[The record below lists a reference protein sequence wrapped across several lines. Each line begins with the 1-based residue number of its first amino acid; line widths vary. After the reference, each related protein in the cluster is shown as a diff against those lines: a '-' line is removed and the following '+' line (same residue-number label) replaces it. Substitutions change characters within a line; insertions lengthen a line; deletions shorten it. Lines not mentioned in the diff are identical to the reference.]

1 MQFEEKVF
9 QYLKQM
15 QMLIAIPD
23 IAAVVKRASEDFPTS
38 WYLPKRAFN
47 AMSDSDEGA
56 IEAVVTIACCQLS
69 IILIDDLLDEDPRG
83 EHHRI
88 GIGSAANYAAAF
100 QTAGIEVIL
109 NSALDAETKLL
120 AIEYVNIMMRDTA
133 AGQEL
138 DIQNPDNEEA
148 YWAMVRAKSSPYF
161 GAAFAVGALFG
172 GSSPELAEQ
181 MKKLGELYGEI
192 VQIGDDLEDTMQS
205 PAGPDWINGR
215 NTLPILFASI
225 VEHPE
230 RQRFLD
236 LRAEVEDVAK
246 LEAAQDILIRCGA
259 VSYCLDQLLWRHE
272 QAKQLLSE
280 LELPNPGPIE
290 AIFVGAVQPVWSL
303 LRELGE
309 VEPEALRPA
318 YVKVSSKDQASA
330 V

>member
-9 QYLKQM
+9 EYLKQM
-15 QMLIAIPD
+15 HMVVEIPD
-23 IAAVVKRASEDFPTS
+23 IAAVVKRASDDFPKS
-38 WYLPKRAFN
+38 WYLPKRASEAVN
-47 AMSDSDEGA
+47 DSEKSA
-56 IEAVVTIACCQLS
+56 IEAVVSIACCQLS

-88 GIGSAANYAAAF
+88 GIGSAANYAAVF

-109 NSALDAETKLL
+109 NSTMSAETKLL
-120 AIEYVNIMMRDTA
+120 AIDYVNTMMRDTA

-138 DIQNPDNEEA
+138 DAQNPDNEEA
-148 YWAMVRAKSSPYF
+148 YWEMVRAKSSPYF

-172 GSSPELAEQ
+172 GASPELAGQ
-181 MKKLGELYGEI
+181 IKKLGELYGEI

-225 VEHPE
+225 VKHPE
-230 RQRFLD
+230 QQAFLD

-246 LEAAQDILIRCGA
+246 LETAQDILIRCGA

-280 LELPNPGPIE
+280 LKLPDPTPIE

-309 VEPEALRPA
+309 VEPKDLRPA
-318 YVKVSSKDQASA
+318 YADVSSKDRAS
-330 V
+330 VE